1 MLSYAKFTIIKIS
14 HRVSAYNIHSIAES
28 VNSRGS
34 VKGGYSA
41 VAGWRSKVM
50 RVGGWYLEHVLSRR
64 HTIPNF
70 YALQTLSII
79 FSHIQAFG
87 AMKCFIIGLD
97 GFIMNHYVREMIAL
111 LPAPS
116 LSS

>member
-14 HRVSAYNIHSIAES
+14 HRVSAYIHSIAES

-41 VAGWRSKVM
+41 VTGWRSKVM

-70 YALQTLSII
+70 YALQIEKYII
-79 FSHIQAFG
+79 NNF
-87 AMKCFIIGLD
+87 
-97 GFIMNHYVREMIAL
+97 
-111 LPAPS
+111 
-116 LSS
+116 